1 MKFSLLVNMERFNRL
16 KPYRELLDELVELV
30 QIAERGGFET
40 AWFGEHHTI
49 EFTISPNPLE
59 LIAYLAPQTKDIRL
73 GTAIVTAPYWN
84 PIRLAGEAAM
94 ADVMTGGRLEL
105 GIARGAY
112 QYEFDRML
120 DIPQQ
125 EGAKYMNELVPAIK
139 GLWAGNYEHHGEC
152 YDFPEAT
159 SVPRPLQQPRPPLW
173 IAARG
178 QPTHEFALANGC
190 NVMGT
195 PLSKPD
201 EEVEDLALK
210 FDAACAAYPDTPRTR
225 LMIARQTVVLDD
237 ADDWRHPVDAFI
249 EYGRHFENLFRNLGE
264 VRDGFPEPAPYKQVA
279 NRDDYAPEAIRRNQM
294 IGTPEEIIP
303 RIRRY
308 AEWGVDQYCFH
319 IDNGMP
325 HEDKK
330 RSLDLFIREVMPAF
344 EESSRKAASGS
355 GDA

>member
-1 MKFSLLVNMERFNRL
+1 MKFSLLVNMERFSPD

-30 QIAERGGFET
+30 QIAEHGGFET

-59 LIAYLAPQTKDIRL
+59 LIAYLAPQTRSVRL

-94 ADVMTGGRLEL
+94 ADLMTNGRLEL

-120 DIPQQ
+120 NIPQH

-139 GLWAGNYEHHGEC
+139 GLWAGDYAHHGEC

-159 SVPRPLQQPRPPLW
+159 SVPKPLQQPHPPLW

-178 QPTHEFALANGC
+178 QPTHEFAVANGC

-201 EEVEDLALK
+201 EEVQDLGRK
-210 FDAACAAYPDTPRTR
+210 FAAACETHGQGERPR
-225 LMIARQTVVLDD
+225 LMIARQTVVLED
-237 ADDWRHPVDAFI
+237 ADDWRRPVDAFI
-249 EYGRHFENLFRNLGE
+249 DFGRHFENLFQNIGE
-264 VRDGFPEPAPYKQVA
+264 VRNGFPEPAPYEKVK
-279 NRDDYAPEAIRRNQM
+279 NRDDYDPETIRRNQM

-308 AEWGVDQYCFH
+308 AECGVDQYCFH
-319 IDNGMP
+319 IDGGMP
-325 HEDKK
+325 HTDKK
-330 RSLDLFIREVMPAF
+330 RSLELFIREVMPAVA
-344 EESSRKAASGS
+344 EETRQAVSNRQEA
-355 GDA
+355 